1 MIETVVSMGL
11 AVDEAM
17 EIRKNHLAPK
27 VLTGKEKRICI
38 VTGTHGDELEG
49 QYVCYEIIRRINEN
63 PSCLKGIVDVY
74 PATNPLGVDC
84 MTRGVP
90 MFDLD
95 LNRIFPG
102 NEHGHMAEYA
112 ASKIIEDIA
121 GADVCIDIHAS
132 NVFLREIPQVR
143 INEQTVDMLLPLA
156 KELNVD
162 YIWIHAAATVLESTL
177 AYSLNVRN
185 TPTLVV
191 EMGVGLRITEAFCH
205 QLTDGI
211 FHLMA
216 QLGIWDGPHVETV
229 KKPIVSTDGCVGFVN
244 AESTGIF
251 VPCVKHWGSVKKG
264 ECIGE
269 VLEPITGT
277 VCQRVE
283 SPMDGMVFTLR
294 EHPIVSEGS
303 LLARILG
310 GVENND

>member
-1 MIETVVSMGL
+1 MIETIVSTGL

-17 EIRKNHLAPK
+17 EIRKNHLVPQ
-27 VLTGKEKRICI
+27 VQTGNEKRICI

-84 MTRGVP
+84 LTRGVP

-95 LNRIFPG
+95 FNRIFPG
-102 NEHGHMAEYA
+102 TQNGHMAEYT
-112 ASKIIEDIA
+112 ASKIIEDIE
-121 GADVCIDIHAS
+121 GADICIDIHAS

-143 INEQTVDMLLPLA
+143 ISEQTVDTLMPLA
-156 KELNVD
+156 KQLNVD
-162 YIWIHAAATVLESTL
+162 YIWVHAAATVLESTL
-177 AYSLNVRN
+177 ACTLNARN

-191 EMGVGLRITEAFCH
+191 EMGVGLRITESFGH
-205 QLTDGI
+205 QLADGI
-211 FHLMA
+211 FYLMS
-216 QLGIWDGPHVETV
+216 QLGIWDGPHIENV
-229 KKPIVSTDGCVGFVN
+229 KKPIVSTDGCVGFIN
-244 AESTGIF
+244 SETTGIF
-251 VPCVKHWGSVKKG
+251 VPRVQHWGSVKKG

-310 GVENND
+310 GVESND

>member
-1 MIETVVSMGL
+1 M
-11 AVDEAM
+11 
-17 EIRKNHLAPK
+17 
-27 VLTGKEKRICI
+27 
-38 VTGTHGDELEG
+38 
-49 QYVCYEIIRRINEN
+49 
-63 PSCLKGIVDVY
+63 
-74 PATNPLGVDC
+74 
-84 MTRGVP
+84 
-90 MFDLD
+90 
-95 LNRIFPG
+95 
-102 NEHGHMAEYA
+102 
-112 ASKIIEDIA
+112 
-121 GADVCIDIHAS
+121 
-132 NVFLREIPQVR
+132 R
-143 INEQTVDMLLPLA
+143 INEQTVDTLLPLA

-191 EMGVGLRITEAFCH
+191 EMGVGLRITESFCH

-216 QLGIWDGPHVETV
+216 QLGIWDGPHLETV
-229 KKPIVSTDGCVGFVN
+229 KKPIVSTDGCVGFIN